1 MKINVKVTPNAK
13 KNGVIEEGGAP
24 KARLNAPAARGKANS
39 ALIEALAGYFNV
51 RKSSIRIVSGVK
63 SRDKTVEIG

>member
-13 KNGVIEEGGAP
+13 KNGVIEEGGAL
-24 KARLNAPAARGKANS
+24 KVRLNAPAAGGKANS